1 MEWNGNN
8 GNYLEKE
15 DVNSLTLIK
24 IYFLINSSNTEK
36 WYTLLMNINILN
48 AEIKILSAVFVY
60 NYMLDQK

>member
-15 DVNSLTLIK
+15 DINSLTLIK
-24 IYFLINSSNTEK
+24 MYFLINSSNTEK

-48 AEIKILSAVFVY
+48 AEIKILCAVFVY

>member
-15 DVNSLTLIK
+15 DINSLTLIK
-24 IYFLINSSNTEK
+24 MYFLINSSNTEK

>member
-15 DVNSLTLIK
+15 DINSLTLIK
-24 IYFLINSSNTEK
+24 MYFLINSSNTEK

-48 AEIKILSAVFVY
+48 AEIKSYLLYLSITTC
-60 NYMLDQK
+60 